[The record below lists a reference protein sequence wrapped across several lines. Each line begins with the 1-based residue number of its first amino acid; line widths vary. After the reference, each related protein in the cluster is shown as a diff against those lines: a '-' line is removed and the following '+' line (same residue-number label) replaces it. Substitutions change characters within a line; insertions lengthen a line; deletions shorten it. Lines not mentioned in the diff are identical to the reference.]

1 MSSPIDP
8 AVIESRKCAI
18 EASYQRQLSL
28 AGRPGYDPQL
38 TMQLKEGSR
47 LAERTEKSRQM
58 DTFENSY
65 GGQIYRNIHFC

>member
-8 AVIESRKCAI
+8 AIIESRKCAI

-38 TMQLKEGSR
+38 TMQLKKDLDWLNEQKN
-47 LAERTEKSRQM
+47 LPK
-58 DTFENSY
+58 TFENSY